1 MKIKFD
7 SDENLPLSKS
17 LKFPTI
23 TVIVRS
29 VFEEDG
35 KFFPQIH
42 WGECLYELQRWWCSF
57 TKLKILEELILIQLI
72 DQNSVKSVITTI
84 SAMVLNLIQKF
95 VMIGS
100 GE

>member
-17 LKFPTI
+17 LKFPAI

-42 WGECLYELQRWWCSF
+42 
-57 TKLKILEELILIQLI
+57 
-72 DQNSVKSVITTI
+72 
-84 SAMVLNLIQKF
+84 
-95 VMIGS
+95 
-100 GE
+100 